1 MEIDPSLIRFICQ
14 GWGKLVSIQ
23 LCAAS
28 LLPRPDHAGKCNGG
42 NVVDWVGI
50 ESSKDDLK
58 PAQWE
63 IEDMIASVCV
73 CVWGGGRGGG
83 GVVGGV
89 HIRSEVRTSW

>member
-1 MEIDPSLIRFICQ
+1 MEIDSSLIRFICQ

-23 LCAAS
+23 LYVAS
-28 LLPRPDHAGKCNGG
+28 GLPRPDHAGKCNGG

-63 IEDMIASVCV
+63 IEDMLVSACVCV
-73 CVWGGGRGGG
+73 CVG
-83 GVVGGV
+83 GVGCTYGV
-89 HIRSEVRTSW
+89 KSELRGSNIP